1 MLNLRTSTSNEKV
14 RSYHHSY
21 YRPDNLSLIVT
32 GQVEPNQLFKAIQ
45 PFEEKILSKVNKINC
60 NVTISY

>member
-32 GQVEPNQLFKAIQ
+32 GQVEPEQLFKAIQ
-45 PFEEKILSKVNKINC
+45 PFEDKILSKVNI
-60 NVTISY
+60 ISVIIIIT

>member
-45 PFEEKILSKVNKINC
+45 PFEDKILSKVNI
-60 NVTISY
+60 ISVIIIIT

>member
-32 GQVEPNQLFKAIQ
+32 GQVKPNQLFKAIQ
-45 PFEEKILSKVNKINC
+45 PFEDKILSKVNI
-60 NVTISY
+60 ISVIIIIT